1 MADQMRLAEAYLGI
15 AGLGCQL
22 TLLVMQLRTYRK
34 TRHSSLAILAICSA
48 LAILYLVSGFAAG
61 LYAPETKSLWRLYV
75 AIEMV
80 LFSSQIGLA
89 IWGSASLFRAFADRS
104 GGNEPDKGRNEARI
118 TATAGRGG
126 DLRADASDAAFEV
139 GTRGTLARL
148 TRLWTLRR
156 VEKVASLATE
166 RSVGLLTLVSL
177 ALWIGIDRL
186 RAGAGASFNVFAIP
200 DLGLTVLMLLALA
213 FVLARPSRP
222 PLPYRQSLFIIA
234 AVLPV
239 LIVLDYLTDRWVRAA
254 SIALALYALAYAWR
268 ALRAF
273 SGAAQPR
280 ALALSVALLCGCIWL
295 GGEVYLEPSVWVP
308 KETDRVA
315 DSTWMASISEPLLFD
330 QQHRIDK
337 ALNSVSA
344 SDGSVPQVF
353 FVGFAGV
360 GSQKVFAEEI
370 KFASRVVG
378 ERYDTP
384 HRELLLINDRR
395 DRETYP
401 LATVSGLRYALKGIA
416 RKMNLQRDILFLSLS
431 SHGSDEPELSVS
443 NGAMNLEQVTGEN
456 LMQALRDSGI
466 RWRIIVI
473 SACHAGAFIPVL
485 KDPSTILITAAASD
499 RTSFGCSDD
508 RDLTYFGEAFYRD
521 ALPAARSLEQAFSL
535 AQTSIAKREASEH
548 ITPSEPQAYFGA
560 DLEQVLLQHPM
571 KEPAAAKNY
580 NAKVQNR
587 EIGEWQN

>member
-1 MADQMRLAEAYLGI
+1 MANEMLLAEAYLGI

-22 TLLVMQLRTYRK
+22 TLLVMQVRTYRK

-48 LAILYLVSGFAAG
+48 LTILYLVSGFAVA
-61 LYAPETKSLWRLYV
+61 LDAPKTKSLWWLYL
-75 AIEMV
+75 AIEIV
-80 LFSSQIGLA
+80 LFSTQIGLA
-89 IWGSASLFRAFADRS
+89 IWGSASLFRAFADRT
-104 GGNEPDKGRNEARI
+104 GGNEPDKGHPEAR
-118 TATAGRGG
+118 ATAMTGRGG
-126 DLRADASDAAFEV
+126 DLRVNASDAASEV
-139 GTRGTLARL
+139 GRQGTLARL
-148 TRLWTLRR
+148 TRLWTLRH
-156 VEKVASLATE
+156 VENVASLATD
-166 RSVGLLTLVSL
+166 RSVGLLALISL

-186 RAGAGASFNVFAIP
+186 RAGQGASFNVFGIP
-200 DLGLTVLMLLALA
+200 DLGLMVLMLLALA

-222 PLPYRQSLFIIA
+222 PLPYRQSVFIIA
-234 AVLPV
+234 AALPV
-239 LIVLDYLTDRWVRAA
+239 LIVLDCLTDRWAWAA
-254 SIALALYALAYAWR
+254 TIALALYALAYVWR

-280 ALALSVALLCGCIWL
+280 ALALSVALLCGCVWL
-295 GGEVYLEPSVWVP
+295 GGEVYLEPSLWLP
-308 KETDRVA
+308 KETGHA
-315 DSTWMASISEPLLFD
+315 AESTWRASVSEPLLFD

-337 ALNSVSA
+337 ALDSVSA
-344 SDGSVPQVF
+344 SDGSVPEAF
-353 FVGFAGV
+353 FLGFAGV

-378 ERYDTP
+378 ERYDTA

-443 NGAMNLEQVTGEN
+443 NGAMNLDQVTGEN

-466 RWRIIVI
+466 RRRIIVI

-485 KDPSTILITAAASD
+485 KNPSTIIITAAASN

-521 ALPAARSLEQAFSL
+521 ALPGAHSLEQAFSL
-535 AQTSIAKREASEH
+535 AQTLIAKREASEH
-548 ITPSEPQAYFGA
+548 ITSSKPQAYFGA
-560 DLEQVLLQHPM
+560 DLERVLLQHPM
-571 KEPAAAKNY
+571 KEQAKL
-580 NAKVQNR
+580 AVSAR
-587 EIGEWQN
+587 

>member
-34 TRHSSLAILAICSA
+34 TGHSSLVFLAICSA
-48 LAILYLVSGFAAG
+48 LAILYMVSGFAAA
-61 LYAPETKSLWRLYV
+61 LYAPNTKSLWWLYL
-75 AIEMV
+75 AMEIV
-80 LFSSQIGLA
+80 LFSAQIALA
-89 IWGSASLFRAFADRS
+89 IWGSASLFRAFADRC
-104 GGNEPDKGRNEARI
+104 GGNEPGNGRPEVRI
-118 TATAGRGG
+118 IAVAGPGG
-126 DLRADASDAAFEV
+126 DLGADASEAAFEM
-139 GTRGTLARL
+139 GRQGTLARL

-156 VEKVASLATE
+156 VENVASLATE
-166 RSVGLLTLVSL
+166 RSVGLLALISL
-177 ALWIGIDRL
+177 SFWIGSDRL
-186 RAGAGASFNVFAIP
+186 RAGPGASFNVFGIP
-200 DLGLTVLMLLALA
+200 DLGLMVLMLLALA
-213 FVLARPSRP
+213 FVLARRSQP
-222 PLPYRQSLFIIA
+222 PLPYRHSLFIIA
-234 AVLPV
+234 AALPV
-239 LIVLDYLTDRWVRAA
+239 LIVLDDLTDRWARAA
-254 SIALALYALAYAWR
+254 TIALVLYALAYVWR

-280 ALALSVALLCGCIWL
+280 AIALSVALLCGCIWL
-295 GGEVYLEPSVWVP
+295 GSQVYLEPSLWLP
-308 KETDRVA
+308 KETGPAA
-315 DSTWMASISEPLLFD
+315 DSTWRASVSEPLLFD

-337 ALNSVSA
+337 ALNSVSV
-344 SDGSVPQVF
+344 SDGSVPEVF

-360 GSQKVFAEEI
+360 ASQKVFAEEI

-378 ERYDTP
+378 ERYDTS

-401 LATVSGLRYALKGIA
+401 LAMVSGLRYALKGIA

-431 SHGSDEPELSVS
+431 SHGSDEPELSVF
-443 NGAMNLEQVTGEN
+443 NGAMNLDQVTGEN

-485 KDPSTILITAAASD
+485 KDPSTIIITAAASD

-508 RDLTYFGEAFYRD
+508 RDLTYFGEAFYRE
-521 ALPAARSLEQAFSL
+521 ALPGARSLEQAFSL

-548 ITPSEPQAYFGA
+548 ITRSEPQAYFGA
-560 DLEQVLLQHPM
+560 DLERVLLQHPM
-571 KEPAAAKNY
+571 KEPAAAKDY
-580 NAKVQNR
+580 NAKIQNR
-587 EIGEWQN
+587 EIGQWPN